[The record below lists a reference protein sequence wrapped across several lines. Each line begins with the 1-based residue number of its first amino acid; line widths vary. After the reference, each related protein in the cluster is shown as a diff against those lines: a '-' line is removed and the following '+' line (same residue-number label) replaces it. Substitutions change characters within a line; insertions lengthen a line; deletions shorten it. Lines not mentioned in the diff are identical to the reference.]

1 LIVPAGAV
9 NKHQQVWRDKK
20 EEYLF
25 PVANLSRVYR
35 AKWFEGLRLLGVEIR
50 ASLPSEWVVHCK
62 AVGRGDKALV
72 YLGRYLYRGVLPEK
86 NILQDQDGIVTFK
99 TVDNEGTELIQSMP
113 GAELLWLLL
122 RHVLPKRFRRVRDF
136 GLLHGNAKAV
146 VRLLQMLLNLIP
158 VHPIATDNKQ
168 PMVCPECGGLMRII
182 AVRVREAAP
191 LRL

>member
-1 LIVPAGAV
+1 
-9 NKHQQVWRDKK
+9 
-20 EEYLF
+20 
-25 PVANLSRVYR
+25 
-35 AKWFEGLRLLGVEIR
+35 
-50 ASLPSEWVVHCK
+50 
-62 AVGRGDKALV
+62 
-72 YLGRYLYRGVLPEK
+72 
-86 NILQDQDGIVTFK
+86 
-99 TVDNEGTELIQSMP
+99 MP

-182 AVRVREAAP
+182 AVRVKEAAP
-191 LRL
+191 LRH

>member
-1 LIVPAGAV
+1 
-9 NKHQQVWRDKK
+9 
-20 EEYLF
+20 
-25 PVANLSRVYR
+25 
-35 AKWFEGLRLLGVEIR
+35 
-50 ASLPSEWVVHCK
+50 
-62 AVGRGDKALV
+62 
-72 YLGRYLYRGVLPEK
+72 VLPEK

-158 VHPIATDNKQ
+158 DHPIATDNKQ

-182 AVRVREAAP
+182 AVRVKEAAP
-191 LRL
+191 LRH